1 MVWPNRRAQDTAL
14 GGELA
19 RQASS
24 ALAGLLAAKGM
35 TRADL
40 AQAMGISQ
48 GRISQI
54 LSGDENLTLKSLAV
68 VAHALQS
75 NVEITFRSTP
85 PRTESVQDSPS
96 FGPKA
101 PFAPTLH

>member
-1 MVWPNRRAQDTAL
+1 MVWPNRRTHDTAL

-40 AQAMGISQ
+40 AQAMGISP

-75 NVEITFRSTP
+75 NVEITFRPTP
-85 PRTESVQDSPS
+85 PRHESVQDSPN
-96 FGPKA
+96 FGPST
-101 PFAPTLH
+101 PFAPTPH